1 MLMPSLQNSPQVGC
15 YLGTN
20 LIQFSHR
27 KTIVVAQRQGREPVF
42 AELVLALNVYV
53 LGFVAVE
60 AVKEK
65 AVRSGNVLT
74 VGIPRPHSRIR
85 FIVSQQK
92 ILS

>member
-1 MLMPSLQNSPQVGC
+1 MLMPSLQNRLHVKF
-15 YLGTN
+15 YLDAD
-20 LIQFSHR
+20 LIQFSRR
-27 KTIVVAQRQGREPVF
+27 KTIVAGQRQGREPVF